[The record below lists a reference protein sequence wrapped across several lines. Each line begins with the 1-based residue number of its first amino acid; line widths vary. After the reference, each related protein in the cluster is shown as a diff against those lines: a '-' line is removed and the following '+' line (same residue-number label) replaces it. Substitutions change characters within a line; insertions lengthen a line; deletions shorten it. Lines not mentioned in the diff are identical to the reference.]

1 MTEKRTRKRMD
12 ALKASMLLKVSS
24 VTKSEQRLLVDL
36 PCMRHALM
44 AKSGNPSSAARLM
57 RCFLHFLANLD
68 APEFVRLQHFSIIPP
83 MLETFLNSQL

>member
-1 MTEKRTRKRMD
+1 MD

-24 VTKSEQRLLVDL
+24 VTKSEQRLLVDM

-44 AKSGNPSSAARLM
+44 AKSGKPIERGAGSVQVPFTLPSD
-57 RCFLHFLANLD
+57 LD